1 MEGGGE
7 MGAGIPARL
16 TTTEGRKFGLTV
28 GGAFIVFGLLLWWR
42 KHVYVASVLGFLGG
56 GLVVWG
62 LILPTRMGTILRL
75 WMGLA
80 HAISRVTT
88 PVFMGIVYFALIT
101 PIGFLIRLFGKDP
114 LKQHGKSG
122 SFWVPRPSG
131 EGRARGME
139 RQF

>member
-16 TTTEGRKFGLTV
+16 TPAEGRKFGFTV
-28 GGAFIVFGLLLWWR
+28 GGAFIVFCMLFWWR
-42 KHVYVASVLGFLGG
+42 RHEYVASVLGFLGA

-62 LILPTRMGTILRL
+62 LILPTWMGAIFRM

-80 HAISRVTT
+80 KSISRVTN
-88 PVFMGIVYFALIT
+88 PIFMGIVYFALLT

-114 LKQHGKSG
+114 LKRHEKSE
-122 SFWVPRPSG
+122 SFWVLRPSG
-131 EGRARGME
+131 KGHAGGME

>member
-1 MEGGGE
+1 

-16 TTTEGRKFGLTV
+16 TSAEGRKFGLTV
-28 GGAFIVFGLLLWWR
+28 GGAFIVFCMLFWWR
-42 KHVYVASVLGFLGG
+42 GHAYVAAVLCFLGS
-56 GLVVWG
+56 GLVAGG
-62 LILPTRMGTILRL
+62 LILPTRMGGILRM

-88 PVFMGIVYFALIT
+88 PIIMGIVYFALIT
-101 PIGFLIRLFGKDP
+101 PIGFLLRLFGKDP

-122 SFWVPRPSG
+122 SYWVPRSSG
-131 EGRARGME
+131 EGHARGME